1 MHRRQNTWQT
11 RLATP
16 ILLKA
21 LQWLHSGFLEV
32 VCPDQTYT
40 FGDPESP
47 LRGIVV
53 VHDERMFA
61 RVLFGG
67 EVGFGESYMEG
78 EWSSP
83 DPVAVLRIIMRN
95 LAIFEEE
102 NRAFSTVS
110 RWWDVL
116 RHRRRRNSLDGSR
129 KNIQDHYDL
138 GNDFYELFLDKHM
151 AYSCAYF
158 HTPDDSLE
166 QAQIQKF
173 DRICRKLRLTPR
185 DHVLE
190 IGTGWGGFAS
200 YAATQ
205 YGCHVTTTTISRRQY
220 EYAMALFDGL
230 GDARERIE
238 LLFEDYRG
246 LSGKYDKLVSIEM
259 FEAVGFD
266 YYDEFFAACDRLLR
280 SDGTMLLQTIT
291 LPEQRVEGYR
301 RRTDWIQKYIF
312 PGAELA
318 SVAEIQRSLARVTKL
333 SLFHAED
340 IGAHYARTLHIWRER
355 YLAALE
361 QVRALGRDDRFI
373 CMWDYYFAACESAF
387 RERAISD
394 FQLLLTKNLNP
405 RPLLDEPWTEQD
417 LSAEL
422 RQANWSPLS

>member
-1 MHRRQNTWQT
+1 
-11 RLATP
+11 
-16 ILLKA
+16 
-21 LQWLHSGFLEV
+21 V
-32 VCPDQTYT
+32 VCPDQTYS
-40 FGDPESP
+40 FGDSESS
-47 LRGIVV
+47 LRGILV

-83 DPVAVLRIIMRN
+83 DPVAVLRVVMRN

-102 NRAFSTVS
+102 NRTFSTVS

-129 KNIQDHYDL
+129 RNIQDHYDL
-138 GNDFYELFLDKHM
+138 GNDFYRLFLDKHM

-158 HTPDDSLE
+158 QTPDDSLE
-166 QAQIQKF
+166 QAQLQKF

-185 DHVLE
+185 DYVLE

-200 YAATQ
+200 YAAAQ
-205 YGCHVTTTTISRRQY
+205 YGCHVTTTTISRRQH
-220 EYAMALFDGL
+220 EYATELFAGL
-230 GDARERIE
+230 GDARDRIE
-238 LLFEDYRG
+238 LLFEDYRD

-266 YYDEFFAACDRLLR
+266 YYDDFFAACDRLLR

-291 LPEQRVEGYR
+291 LPEQRVASYR
-301 RRTDWIQKYIF
+301 GRTDWIQKYIF

-318 SVAEIQRSLARVTKL
+318 SVAQILRSLARVTRL
-333 SLFHAED
+333 SLFHSED
-340 IGAHYARTLHIWRER
+340 IGAHYARTLRLWSQRF
-355 YLAALE
+355 LGALD
-361 QVRALGRDDRFI
+361 QVRALGYDERFLR
-373 CMWDYYFAACESAF
+373 MWEYYFAACESAF
-387 RERAISD
+387 RERAIGD
-394 FQLLLTKNLNP
+394 FQLLLTKNLNQ

-417 LSAEL
+417 LSVEL
-422 RQANWSPLS
+422 RQTNWSPLS